1 MSLVFVIQAS
11 MTSHPLDNPIWSALR
26 SVHAR
31 LAVTDGTVA
40 RYPAAVAPFV
50 SVSDEEADVAGRLER
65 LVETGEHLYFVGC
78 VPKLGKGW
86 SVEMHAPLP
95 QMVCRAPV
103 QVKDG
108 PEIRELTDAHV
119 PDMLALTALVFPGFF
134 RARTIDMG
142 RYIGIYHGSRLA
154 AMAGERMRM
163 DGYTEISAVCTHP
176 DQVGRGYA
184 QRLVAMVSNA
194 AFARG
199 STPFLHVYR
208 HNTRAMAVYE
218 RLGFYVRT
226 DVALCSVTRQ

>member
-1 MSLVFVIQAS
+1 MRA
-11 MTSHPLDNPIWSALR
+11 MTAQPLDNPIWSALR
-26 SVHAR
+26 TVHAH
-31 LAVTDGTVA
+31 LAVTDGPVA

-50 SVSDEEADVAGRLER
+50 SASDAAVDVAERLER
-65 LVETGEHLYFVGC
+65 LVERGEHLYFVGQ
-78 VPKLGKGW
+78 VPKLGAGW

-95 QMVCRAPV
+95 QMVCWSPS
-103 QVKDG
+103 QVRDG
-108 PEIRELTDAHV
+108 PETIAMTDAHV

-142 RYIGIYHGSRLA
+142 RYIGIYHGKQLA

-163 DGYTEISAVCTHP
+163 EGYTEISAVCTHP
-176 DQVGRGYA
+176 DYVGRGYA

-194 AFARG
+194 AFERG

-218 RLGFYVRT
+218 RLGFAVRT

>member
-1 MSLVFVIQAS
+1 
-11 MTSHPLDNPIWSALR
+11 
-26 SVHAR
+26 
-31 LAVTDGTVA
+31 LAVTDGSIA

-50 SVSDEEADVAGRLER
+50 SVGDETADVAGRLER
-65 LVETGEHLYFVGC
+65 LVERGEHLYFVGQ
-78 VPKLGKGW
+78 VPKLGEGW
-86 SVEMHAPLP
+86 SVERHAPLP
-95 QMVCRAPV
+95 QMVCRSPSK
-103 QVKDG
+103 VKDG
-108 PEIRELTDAHV
+108 PEVIVMSDAHV

-142 RYIGIYHGSRLA
+142 RYIGIYHGSTLA

-176 DQVGRGYA
+176 DYVGRGYA

-194 AFARG
+194 AFERG

-218 RLGFYVRT
+218 RLGFAVRT
-226 DVALCSVTRQ
+226 DVALCSVTRK

>member
-1 MSLVFVIQAS
+1 MRI
-11 MTSHPLDNPIWSALR
+11 MTSQPLDNPIWSALR
-26 SVHAR
+26 TVHAH
-31 LAVTDGTVA
+31 LALTDGPVA

-50 SVSDEEADVAGRLER
+50 SVSDAAADISAPLAR
-65 LVETGEHLYFVGC
+65 LVEPGEHLYLVGQ
-78 VPKLGKGW
+78 VPKLGEGW

-95 QMVCRAPV
+95 QMVCRSPSK
-103 QVKDG
+103 VKDG
-108 PEIRELTDAHV
+108 PEIIAMSEAHV
-119 PDMLALTALVFPGFF
+119 PDMLALTGLVFPGFF

-142 RYIGIYHGSRLA
+142 RYIGLYHGNQLA

-176 DQVGRGYA
+176 DHVGKGYA
-184 QRLVAMVSNA
+184 QRLVAIVSNA
-194 AFARG
+194 AFERG

-218 RLGFYVRT
+218 RLGFAVRT